1 MNKRQKQVQQSL
13 LNSEIDV
20 LNALEESYQ
29 KALNDI
35 NGVIAK
41 LLARKDTENLQAII
55 YQLKYQRLLKSE
67 IEGFLN
73 ALHTQNYQ
81 LIDDYLKDSYITAH
95 IGTLFDLQGQGVPLI
110 LPLNQEQMISAIT
123 LNSKLSEP
131 LYNSLGYD
139 VEHLKIN
146 VVSEISRGIA
156 QRLSYAEMARNL
168 SAKTKLPMKRTLNI
182 ARTEG
187 HRIQQE
193 ATYNLQIR
201 AKEKKYAPHFE
212 FNKLDSYAFYTPND
226 TGTGA
231 RFKGVCLLD
240 LAILDGTKLP
250 AIAHDSIM
258 FTNIEDQTAIDIVKI
273 YSTKTTKQI
282 FVCIEKPSRYNEKND
297 DGSIV
302 NIAIANK
309 CIQLGEN
316 GKALFGRQRDK
327 VEENPE

>member
-67 IEGFLN
+67 IERFLN

-156 QRLSYAEMARNL
+156 QRLTYAEMARNL
-168 SAKTKLPMKRTLNI
+168 SAITKLSKNRTLNI

-193 ATYNLQIR
+193 ATYNLQAR
-201 AKEKKYAPHFE
+201 AKEKGAKIF
-212 FNKLDSYAFYTPND
+212 KQWDSTLDKKTRP
-226 TGTGA
+226 TH
-231 RFKGVCLLD
+231 RE
-240 LAILDGTKLP
+240 LDGQM
-250 AIAHDSIM
+250 IG
-258 FTNIEDQTAIDIVKI
+258 V
-273 YSTKTTKQI
+273 
-282 FVCIEKPSRYNEKND
+282 ND
-297 DGSIV
+297 YFHSSG
-302 NIAIANK
+302 
-309 CIQLGEN
+309 G
-316 GKALFGRQRDK
+316 GKALYPGGFGDPKEDCNCRCCLVQVAEWELSDDAFTK
-327 VEENPE
+327 MNGETGELQHFESINDYNKFKQKFWEVTK

>member
-95 IGTLFDLQGQGVPLI
+95 IGTLFDLQGQGAPLI
-110 LPLNQEQMISAIT
+110 LPLNQEQMISAIA
-123 LNSKLSEP
+123 LNSKLSAP
-131 LYNSLGYD
+131 LYNTLGYNID
-139 VEHLKIN
+139 YLKIS
-146 VVSEISRGIA
+146 VMAELSRGIA

-168 SAKTKLPMKRTLNI
+168 SATTKVDFNKTFRI

-193 ATYNLQIR
+193 ATYNLQAR
-201 AKEKKYAPHFE
+201 AIKKGAKIY
-212 FNKLDSYAFYTPND
+212 KQWDSTLDMKTRP
-226 TGTGA
+226 TH
-231 RFKGVCLLD
+231 RE
-240 LAILDGTKLP
+240 LDG
-250 AIAHDSIM
+250 
-258 FTNIEDQTAIDIVKI
+258 
-273 YSTKTTKQI
+273 QI
-282 FVCIEKPSRYNEKND
+282 IGVND
-297 DGSIV
+297 YFHSSG
-302 NIAIANK
+302 
-309 CIQLGEN
+309 G
-316 GKALFGRQRDK
+316 GKALYPGGFGDPKEDCNCRCCLVQVAEWELSDDAFTK
-327 VEENPE
+327 MNGVTNELQHFESIDDYNQFKKKFWEVTK

>member
-20 LNALEESYQ
+20 LNALERSYQ
-29 KALNDI
+29 EALNDI

-81 LIDDYLKDSYITAH
+81 LINDYLKDSYITAH

-131 LYNSLGYD
+131 LYNALGYD

-156 QRLSYAEMARNL
+156 QRLTYAEMARNL
-168 SAKTKLPMKRTLNI
+168 SAKTKLPMKRTFNI

-201 AKEKKYAPHFE
+201 AIKKGAKIF
-212 FNKLDSYAFYTPND
+212 KQWDSTLDKKTRP
-226 TGTGA
+226 TH
-231 RFKGVCLLD
+231 RE
-240 LAILDGTKLP
+240 LDGQM
-250 AIAHDSIM
+250 IG
-258 FTNIEDQTAIDIVKI
+258 V
-273 YSTKTTKQI
+273 
-282 FVCIEKPSRYNEKND
+282 ND
-297 DGSIV
+297 YFHSSG
-302 NIAIANK
+302 
-309 CIQLGEN
+309 G
-316 GKALFGRQRDK
+316 GKALYPGGFGDPKEDCNCRCCLVQVAEWELSDDEFTK
-327 VEENPE
+327 MNGKTNELQHFKSIDDYNKFKKKFWEVTK

>member
-123 LNSKLSEP
+123 LNSKLSAP
-131 LYNSLGYD
+131 LYNSLGYNID
-139 VEHLKIN
+139 YLKIN

-156 QRLSYAEMARNL
+156 QRLTYAEMARNL
-168 SAKTKLPMKRTLNI
+168 SAKTSLPMKRTKLI

-193 ATYNLQIR
+193 ATYNLQAR
-201 AKEKKYAPHFE
+201 AKEKGAKIF
-212 FNKLDSYAFYTPND
+212 KQWDSTLDRKTRP
-226 TGTGA
+226 TH
-231 RFKGVCLLD
+231 RE
-240 LAILDGTKLP
+240 LDG
-250 AIAHDSIM
+250 
-258 FTNIEDQTAIDIVKI
+258 
-273 YSTKTTKQI
+273 QI
-282 FVCIEKPSRYNEKND
+282 IGVND
-297 DGSIV
+297 YFHSSG
-302 NIAIANK
+302 
-309 CIQLGEN
+309 G
-316 GKALFGRQRDK
+316 GKALYPGGFGDPKEDCNCRCCLVQVAEWELSDDAFTK
-327 VEENPE
+327 MNGETNELQHFESIDDYNKFKKKFWEVTK

>member
-156 QRLSYAEMARNL
+156 QRLTYAEMARNL
-168 SAKTKLPMKRTLNI
+168 SAKTKLPMKRTFNI

-201 AKEKKYAPHFE
+201 AVQKGAKIFKQWDST
-212 FNKLDSYAFYTPND
+212 LDRKTRP
-226 TGTGA
+226 TH
-231 RFKGVCLLD
+231 RE
-240 LAILDGTKLP
+240 LDG
-250 AIAHDSIM
+250 
-258 FTNIEDQTAIDIVKI
+258 
-273 YSTKTTKQI
+273 QI
-282 FVCIEKPSRYNEKND
+282 IGVND
-297 DGSIV
+297 YFHSSG
-302 NIAIANK
+302 
-309 CIQLGEN
+309 G
-316 GKALFGRQRDK
+316 GKALYPGGFGDPKEDCNCRCCLVQVAEWELSDDAFTK
-327 VEENPE
+327 MNGVTNELQHFESIDDYNKFKKKFWEVTK

>member
-110 LPLNQEQMISAIT
+110 LPLDQEQMISAIT

-156 QRLSYAEMARNL
+156 QRLTYAEMARNL
-168 SAKTKLPMKRTLNI
+168 SAKTKLSKNRTLNI

-201 AKEKKYAPHFE
+201 AVQKGAKIFKQWDST
-212 FNKLDSYAFYTPND
+212 LDRKTRP
-226 TGTGA
+226 TH
-231 RFKGVCLLD
+231 RE
-240 LAILDGTKLP
+240 LDGQM
-250 AIAHDSIM
+250 IG
-258 FTNIEDQTAIDIVKI
+258 V
-273 YSTKTTKQI
+273 
-282 FVCIEKPSRYNEKND
+282 ND
-297 DGSIV
+297 YFHSSG
-302 NIAIANK
+302 
-309 CIQLGEN
+309 G
-316 GKALFGRQRDK
+316 GKALYPGGFGDPKEDCNCRCCLVQVAEWELSDDAFTK
-327 VEENPE
+327 MNGETGELQHFESIDDYNKFKKKFWEVTK

>member
-73 ALHTQNYQ
+73 ALNTQNYQ

-123 LNSKLSEP
+123 LNSKLSAP
-131 LYNSLGYD
+131 LYNTLGYD

-168 SAKTKLPMKRTLNI
+168 SAKTKLPMKRTFNI

-193 ATYNLQIR
+193 ATYNLQAR
-201 AKEKKYAPHFE
+201 AKEKGAKIF
-212 FNKLDSYAFYTPND
+212 KQWDSTLDRKTRP
-226 TGTGA
+226 TH
-231 RFKGVCLLD
+231 RE
-240 LAILDGTKLP
+240 LDGQM
-250 AIAHDSIM
+250 IG
-258 FTNIEDQTAIDIVKI
+258 V
-273 YSTKTTKQI
+273 
-282 FVCIEKPSRYNEKND
+282 ND
-297 DGSIV
+297 YFHSSG
-302 NIAIANK
+302 
-309 CIQLGEN
+309 G
-316 GKALFGRQRDK
+316 GKALYPGGFGDPKEDCNCRCCLVQVSEWELSDDAFTK
-327 VEENPE
+327 MNGVKNELQHFESIDDYNQFKKKFWEVTK

>member
-131 LYNSLGYD
+131 LYNALGYD

-156 QRLSYAEMARNL
+156 QRLSYAEIARNL
-168 SAKTKLPMKRTLNI
+168 SEKTKLPIKRTFNI

-201 AKEKKYAPHFE
+201 AVEKGAKIF
-212 FNKLDSYAFYTPND
+212 KQWDSTLDMKTRP
-226 TGTGA
+226 TH
-231 RFKGVCLLD
+231 RE
-240 LAILDGTKLP
+240 LDGQRV
-250 AIAHDSIM
+250 S
-258 FTNIEDQTAIDIVKI
+258 V
-273 YSTKTTKQI
+273 
-282 FVCIEKPSRYNEKND
+282 ND
-297 DGSIV
+297 YFHSSG
-302 NIAIANK
+302 
-309 CIQLGEN
+309 G
-316 GKALFGRQRDK
+316 GKALYPGGFGDPKEDCNCRCCLVQVAEWELSDDAFTK
-327 VEENPE
+327 MNGVTNELQHFESIDDYNKFKKKFWEVTK

>member
-20 LNALEESYQ
+20 LNALERSYQ
-29 KALNDI
+29 EALNDI

-55 YQLKYQRLLKSE
+55 YQLKYQRLIKSE
-67 IEGFLN
+67 LEGFLN
-73 ALHTQNYQ
+73 ALHTRNYQ
-81 LIDDYLKDSYITAH
+81 LIDYYLKDSYITAH

-110 LPLNQEQMISAIT
+110 LPLDQEQMISAIT

-156 QRLSYAEMARNL
+156 QRLTYAEMARNL
-168 SAKTKLPMKRTLNI
+168 SAKTKLPMKRTFNI

-201 AKEKKYAPHFE
+201 AVQKGAKIFKQWDST
-212 FNKLDSYAFYTPND
+212 LDRKTRP
-226 TGTGA
+226 TH
-231 RFKGVCLLD
+231 RE
-240 LAILDGTKLP
+240 LDGQM
-250 AIAHDSIM
+250 IG
-258 FTNIEDQTAIDIVKI
+258 V
-273 YSTKTTKQI
+273 
-282 FVCIEKPSRYNEKND
+282 ND
-297 DGSIV
+297 YFHSSG
-302 NIAIANK
+302 
-309 CIQLGEN
+309 G
-316 GKALFGRQRDK
+316 GKALYPGGFGDPKEDCNCRCCLVQVAEWELSDDAFTK
-327 VEENPE
+327 MNGVTNELQHFESIDDYNKFKKKFWEVTK

>member
-20 LNALEESYQ
+20 LNTLEKSYQ

-156 QRLSYAEMARNL
+156 QRLTYAEMARNL
-168 SAKTKLPMKRTLNI
+168 SAKTKLSKNRTLNI

-193 ATYNLQIR
+193 ATYNLQAR
-201 AKEKKYAPHFE
+201 AIKKGAKIF
-212 FNKLDSYAFYTPND
+212 KQWDSTLDRKTRP
-226 TGTGA
+226 TH
-231 RFKGVCLLD
+231 RE
-240 LAILDGTKLP
+240 LDGQM
-250 AIAHDSIM
+250 IG
-258 FTNIEDQTAIDIVKI
+258 V
-273 YSTKTTKQI
+273 
-282 FVCIEKPSRYNEKND
+282 ND
-297 DGSIV
+297 YFHSSG
-302 NIAIANK
+302 
-309 CIQLGEN
+309 G
-316 GKALFGRQRDK
+316 GKALYPGGFGDPKEDCNCRCCLVQVAEWELSDDAFTK
-327 VEENPE
+327 MNGETGELQHFESIDDYNKFKKKFWEVTE